1 MSPHVLSLLSSIMAG
16 LGKTLSLFAISL
28 IVSIPLGFLV
38 TLMLRSKLKVVKGIA
53 EVYVYI
59 LRGTPLFLQLFFVYF
74 GLPFIP
80 GIGKYMVFER
90 FQAACIAFALNY
102 AAYFAEIFRGGLLAI
117 DDGQYEAAKV
127 LGLTHFQ
134 TMWHVVLPQ
143 MVRVTLPAVSNET
156 IVLVK
161 DTALVTAIAVPEIM
175 YYAKGAVVRDA
186 DPTAFIVAGAI
197 YLVINFFITI
207 IFKELEKK
215 TDF

>member
-1 MSPHVLSLLSSIMAG
+1 MSENVISLFSSIMAG
-16 LGKTLSLFAISL
+16 LGTTLALFAIAL
-28 IVSIPLGFLV
+28 VVSIPLGFLI
-38 TLMLRSKLKVVKGIA
+38 TLMLRSKLKVVKWIA

-59 LRGTPLFLQLFFVYF
+59 LRGTPLLLQLFFVYF
-74 GLPFIP
+74 GLPYIP
-80 GIGKYMVFER
+80 GIGKFMVFER
-90 FQAACIAFALNY
+90 FEASCIAFALNY

-117 DDGQYEAAKV
+117 DDGQYEASKV
-127 LGLTHFQ
+127 LGLAHAQ

-143 MVRVTLPAVSNET
+143 MIRVTLPAVSNET
-156 IVLVK
+156 IVLIK

-207 IFKELEKK
+207 IFKQLEKK

>member
-59 LRGTPLFLQLFFVYF
+59 LRGTPLLLQLFFVYF

-186 DPTAFIVAGAI
+186 DPTAFIVAGGD
-197 YLVINFFITI
+197 LSR
-207 IFKELEKK
+207 
-215 TDF
+215 D

>member
-1 MSPHVLSLLSSIMAG
+1 MSENVISLFTSIMAG
-16 LGKTLSLFAISL
+16 LGTTLELFAISL
-28 IVSIPLGFLV
+28 VVSIPLGFLI
-38 TLMLRSKLKVVKGIA
+38 TLMLRSKLKVVKWIA

-59 LRGTPLFLQLFFVYF
+59 LRGTPLLLQLFFVYF
-74 GLPFIP
+74 GLPYIP
-80 GIGKYMVFER
+80 GVGKFLTFQR
-90 FQAACIAFALNY
+90 FSASCIAFALNY

-117 DDGQYEAAKV
+117 DDGQYEASKV
-127 LGLTHFQ
+127 LGLTHAQ

-156 IVLVK
+156 IVLIK

-207 IFKELEKK
+207 IFKQLEKK

>member
-1 MSPHVLSLLSSIMAG
+1 MDYVLTLLTAIMAG
-16 LGKTLSLFAISL
+16 LGKTLSLFAICL
-28 IVSIPLGFLV
+28 IVSLPLGFGI
-38 TLMLRSKLKVVKGIA
+38 TMMLRSRVRLVKAVA

-59 LRGTPLFLQLFFVYF
+59 LRGTPLLLQLFFVYF

-80 GIGKYMVFER
+80 GIGKVLMFDR
-90 FQAACIAFALNY
+90 FTAACVAFALNY

-127 LGLTHFQ
+127 LGLTRGQ
-134 TMWHVVLPQ
+134 TMLHIIIPQ
-143 MVRVTLPAVSNET
+143 MIRVSLPSVSNET

-186 DPTAFIVAGAI
+186 DTTAFIVAGGI
-197 YLVINFFITI
+197 YLVINFVITL
-207 IFKELEKK
+207 IFKQLEKK
-215 TDF
+215 ADF